1 MKSYSMKKIY
11 IAFSF
16 VLIALTGCQMVS
28 PIFVN
33 YNGVRRDVATWI
45 NQQTF
50 LSMQQKRSLAQISKA
65 QQKVY
70 RLDLN
75 NHDAVFSVAK
85 ENQIAIHCAN
95 INHVSDKKIKQL
107 QQHIFDESS
116 WAKFQQFEQ
125 SAPQIK
131 LDANTIQ
138 CD

>member
-1 MKSYSMKKIY
+1 MKKLY
-11 IAFSF
+11 LAFSF

-75 NHDAVFSVAK
+75 NHDAVFSEAK
-85 ENQIAIHCAN
+85 ENPH
-95 INHVSDKKIKQL
+95 
-107 QQHIFDESS
+107 
-116 WAKFQQFEQ
+116 
-125 SAPQIK
+125 
-131 LDANTIQ
+131 
-138 CD
+138 